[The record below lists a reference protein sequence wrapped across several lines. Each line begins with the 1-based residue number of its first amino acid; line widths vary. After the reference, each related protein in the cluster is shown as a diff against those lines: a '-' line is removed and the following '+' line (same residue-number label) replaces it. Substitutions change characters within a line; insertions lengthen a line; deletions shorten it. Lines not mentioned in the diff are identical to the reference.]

1 MLLAIDTSAG
11 TSVAVVDRERGV
23 LAERGEADTR
33 RHAEVI
39 GELIAECL
47 READVPVTALSGV
60 AVGMGPGPFTGLR
73 VGIAAAQAFA
83 LGAGKPVVRIVSHDA
98 IAFERYAA
106 GDSGPL
112 LVVTDARRR
121 EVYWSTYSGADELGL
136 PVRASGPGLA
146 RPENLATEVPGFE
159 SYRGAGDAASLPTG
173 TAARF
178 SESFGTG
185 AVSPGSATAAHS
197 FPELVEGNLVSAA
210 SLGLLAEAMYL
221 HGRPFAGK
229 DALYLRSP
237 DVTLSAGP
245 KRVTG

>member
-11 TSVAVVDRERGV
+11 SSVAVVARDGV
-23 LAERGEADTR
+23 ALAERSVADTR

-47 READVPVTALSGV
+47 RVSGTAVGSLSGV

-83 LGAGKPVVRIVSHDA
+83 FGAGLPLLRVVSHDA
-98 IAFERYAA
+98 IALNYPE
-106 GDSGPL
+106 PI

-121 EVYWSTYSGADELGL
+121 EVYWSAYDRPDAAGV
-136 PVRASGPGLA
+136 PVRLDGPALA
-146 RPENLATEVPGFE
+146 RPDDLDRVVPHID
-159 SYRGAGDAASLPTG
+159 RCRRVDAQT
-173 TAARF
+173 
-178 SESFGTG
+178 
-185 AVSPGSATAAHS
+185 
-197 FPELVEGNLVSAA
+197 VSAA
-210 SLGLLAEAMYL
+210 AVGALAALLLDRGRAFAAAE
-221 HGRPFAGK
+221 P
-229 DALYLRSP
+229 LYLRSP